1 LRHYAALLLLSAW
14 VGYEM
19 LEEER
24 GSRQWWQRWWPR
36 QKQTDYAEE
45 KDAVLVGYIWL
56 EIVMQRE
63 EGTLPAWE
71 GIRLVRERRRG

>member
-1 LRHYAALLLLSAW
+1 LRHYTALLLLSAW

-24 GSRQWWQRWWPR
+24 GSRQWWRRWWPR
-36 QKQTDYAEE
+36 QKHTDYTAE